1 MCMITL
7 FSAYTCASW
16 YDHMLNRMRV
26 RIDNLMIIMMVI
38 CGFFCLV
45 LSIWLGIRWRPGA
58 YRYAYSSE
66 YRTQGLVLS
75 LQVARSL
82 LWRRCAPR
90 HRVRLKVEV
99 SDWPEFMR
107 KPVNA
112 KTLLRPDVAIATLVV
127 CPRGVEWAQ
136 VVDQAQW
143 QQDRRWTSVITMTSV
158 DMGSPYLRL
167 WCVSIACQIRWTVGD
182 GQYWVGSA
190 TALWLPPIYGR
201 VWNKSLMR
209 RIARTLDIASDGRSN
224 RRR

>member
-1 MCMITL
+1 MRIHVWLISRPTRLCLLCWQYEYAYAYYYDHTGDYYVDNMCMITL
-7 FSAYTCASW
+7 FSASTCASW

-107 KPVNA
+107 KPV
-112 KTLLRPDVAIATLVV
+112 KRHYFDQTLR
-127 CPRGVEWAQ
+127 
-136 VVDQAQW
+136 
-143 QQDRRWTSVITMTSV
+143 
-158 DMGSPYLRL
+158 
-167 WCVSIACQIRWTVGD
+167 
-182 GQYWVGSA
+182 
-190 TALWLPPIYGR
+190 
-201 VWNKSLMR
+201 
-209 RIARTLDIASDGRSN
+209 
-224 RRR
+224 